1 MTLEQLITRHN
12 LSKGFACS
20 VIDDTLSVIFD
31 LNTAIRIYL
40 RLKKDPV
47 FKSNF
52 RFKDIKADST
62 QATFFIEKL

>member
-1 MTLEQLITRHN
+1 MTLEQLIQRHN

-31 LNTAIRIYL
+31 LKTAIHVYL

-47 FKSNF
+47 FKAEF
-52 RFKDIKADST
+52 RFKDIKADAS